1 MDHRAA
7 TTGTLHRDRFRHHY
21 LLAAN
26 QFVVALQR
34 DSDQPAN
41 LFDGPLAT
49 CVAESIVTHTMKA
62 RRQHV
67 LERTANELF
76 HTYWHR
82 LVLTRSAAFDL
93 QRLVGFFQRRR
104 FVALCDASIGHRTSR
119 HVRSQ
124 VRHRGFAVADR
135 FAIDDEAAFP
145 DIVWNRI
152 KERFG
157 SQFVFQLASN
167 QLLQNLLRHEH
178 TGPTALSNAVRVD
191 APGGTMTSTCGS

>member
-1 MDHRAA
+1 
-7 TTGTLHRDRFRHHY
+7 
-21 LLAAN
+21 
-26 QFVVALQR
+26 
-34 DSDQPAN
+34 
-41 LFDGPLAT
+41 
-49 CVAESIVTHTMKA
+49 MKA
-62 RRQHV
+62 GRQHV
-67 LERTANELF
+67 LESMANELF

-93 QRLVGFFQRRR
+93 QRLVGFFLQRRR

-124 VRHRGFAVADR
+124 VRHRGFAAADR

-157 SQFVFQLASN
+157 SQFVFQFSSK

-178 TGPTALSNAVRVD
+178 TGPTALPNADTVD
-191 APGGTMTSTCGS
+191 APEGTMT